1 MTPPTLTQSNVLHLL
16 VPHPAPDQTTART
29 LLIALRRI
37 AAGGIDDASA
47 TNLLIGAFG
56 MGYRRPLMFLR
67 VLMQELSRV
76 SQRQIAIAPCCC
88 PRMTEGEAAILLAI
102 DSGSAHPEV
111 ARAALSRVTGTLDLA
126 PALSVAQ
133 ALASS
138 MEDLGRPIS
147 L

>member
-1 MTPPTLTQSNVLHLL
+1 MRQPHSFALL
-16 VPHPAPDQTTART
+16 VPHAAPEQRVART

-47 TNLLIGAFG
+47 ANLLLGTFG
-56 MGYRRPLMFLR
+56 IGYRRPLMFLR
-67 VLMQELSRV
+67 VLMQEVSRV
-76 SQRQIAIAPCCC
+76 SQNQIAIAPCCC

-102 DSGSAHPEV
+102 DSGTAHPEV
-111 ARAALSRVTGTLDLA
+111 ARTAMARVMGTLDLA

-133 ALASS
+133 ALGDALA
-138 MEDLGRPIS
+138 DLGRPIR

>member
-1 MTPPTLTQSNVLHLL
+1 MTRPDTLALL
-16 VPHPAPDQTTART
+16 VPHPAPDQKTART

-47 TNLLIGAFG
+47 ANLLIGAFG
-56 MGYRRPLMFLR
+56 MGYRRPLMYLR
-67 VLMQELSRV
+67 VLMQEISRV
-76 SQRQIAIAPCCC
+76 SQQPISVAPCCC

-102 DSGSAHPEV
+102 DSGTAHPQV
-111 ARAALSRVTGTLDLA
+111 ARAALARVTGTLDLS

-133 ALASS
+133 ALGTAL
-138 MEDLGRPIS
+138 EDLGRPIS

>member
-1 MTPPTLTQSNVLHLL
+1 MTNPDTLALL
-16 VPHPAPDQTTART
+16 VPHAAPEQPTARM

-47 TNLLIGAFG
+47 ANLLLGAFG
-56 MGYRRPLMFLR
+56 MGYRRPLMLLR
-67 VLMQELSRV
+67 VLMQEVSRV
-76 SQRQIAIAPCCC
+76 SQNQIAVAPCCC
-88 PRMTEGEAAILLAI
+88 PRMTEGEAAILLAL

-111 ARAALSRVTGTLDLA
+111 ARTAMARVMGTLDLA

-133 ALASS
+133 ALGDALA
-138 MEDLGRPIS
+138 DLGRPIS